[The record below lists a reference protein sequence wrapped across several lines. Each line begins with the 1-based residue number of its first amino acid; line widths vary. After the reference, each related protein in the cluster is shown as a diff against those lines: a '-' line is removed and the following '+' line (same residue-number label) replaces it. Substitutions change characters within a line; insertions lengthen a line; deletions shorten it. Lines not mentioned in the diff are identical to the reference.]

1 MEFNATRYTLRV
13 IRYNELRMSFV
24 HLHVH
29 SEYSL
34 LDGMCR
40 IDEYLEHAKKLGM
53 PAVAITDHGALY
65 GAFKFFIKAKE
76 VGIKPII
83 GVELYKSKG
92 PRAEKHEKGER
103 GIYHQLV
110 LAKNLTGY
118 QNLLKL
124 VTRANLEGF
133 YYKPRVDWELLE
145 EHSEGLIATTSCLAG
160 EVPNLIMQDQLT
172 QAEEA
177 LVRYHKIFKD
187 DYYIELQR
195 HPGIPE
201 LEKVNEQL
209 VKLSRKHSIPL
220 VATNDVHYLH
230 KDDAYAQEILLC
242 IQTQRAVFE
251 KNRPMSMIDVPDYYF
266 KTPEEMYA
274 LFHDYPEAIEN
285 TLKIAEK
292 CNVEIPHGKLI
303 LPKFALPEGFT
314 NEEYL
319 KKLVHDKKG
328 RIKGSNEKE
337 IDERLNYELGIINDK
352 GYAPY
357 FLFVQDVVN
366 WAKDNGIA
374 VGPGRGS
381 AAGSLVSYAL
391 RITDINP
398 LEYNLPFERFLNPDR
413 PTPPDIDIDFSDKRR
428 GEVIEYISK
437 QYGEENVAQV
447 ITFGTLESKMAV
459 RDVSRALGYSY
470 AQGDRISKMIPQGK
484 QGFKM
489 SIDGAL
495 AESANLKLAYNSE
508 EEVKKVID
516 IARRV
521 ESLPRHFSTH
531 AAAVVIADKPL
542 IEYVPLQRDN
552 KEGRIIT
559 QYDMYSLDLNAV
571 SDNKA
576 VGLVKADILGLR
588 NLSTLEEALRFVK
601 IFTGKDIDIH
611 EVPLDDAKTFELM
624 SRGETIGIFQLES
637 SGMRRL
643 ARELVPTKLSDIT
656 AMVALYRPGPMELIP
671 VFIAGKKN
679 PKRVKYLHPDLKPI
693 LEETHGILVY
703 QEQVTEIAVHLAR
716 FSRSQADIL
725 RMAMGKKKKKLMEKG
740 KKQFLEGAATHGYTK
755 KVATEIFSFMEKFAA
770 YGFNKAHAASYA
782 LIAYWTAYMKANY
795 PVEFM
800 TALMTAELQG
810 VAGPLR
816 EIKMAQALEEAKR
829 MKITVIPPDINHS
842 DLKFSIEGRSI
853 RFGLSAIKNVGTAAI
868 ESIIAAREDGGV
880 FTSFREFLTRVE
892 LRKVNKKTIE
902 SLIKADA
909 FSEFANKA
917 TLMMYYP
924 DLAKII
930 AKRKEHEEQGQFGLF
945 GQNDVKSSLADDFK
959 EIPEFPESKLIEFEK
974 EVIGFLI
981 TRDPMAKYAEII
993 EKKVT
998 KKIVDIE
1005 EIDDDKVFIFAANI
1019 SSIKMVKTK
1028 KKNED
1033 MAFLQLN
1040 DNTGAIQA
1048 IVFPKTYRM
1057 FSSVFT
1063 ANSVLLI
1070 KGKVSERDGDYSI
1083 LIEQAVNLDQRAA
1096 MNQST

>member
-1 MEFNATRYTLRV
+1 
-13 IRYNELRMSFV
+13 MSFV

-40 IDEYLEHAKKLGM
+40 IDKYVDKAKEMGM
-53 PAVAITDHGALY
+53 PAVAISDHGALY
-65 GAFKFFIKAKE
+65 GAFKFFIKCKDT
-76 VGIKPII
+76 GIKPIV
-83 GVELYKSKG
+83 GCELYKANGK
-92 PRAEKHEKGER
+92 RTEKPEKGER
-103 GIYHQLV
+103 NVFHLLV
-110 LAKNLTGY
+110 LAKNVTGY
-118 QNLLKL
+118 KNLLQL

-145 EHSEGLIATTSCLAG
+145 KYSEGLIATTSCLAG
-160 EVPNLIMQDQLT
+160 EVPQLIMQDQLT
-172 QAEEA
+172 KAEEV
-177 LVRYHKIFKD
+177 LLRYHKIFKD
-187 DYYIELQR
+187 DFYIELQR
-195 HPGIPE
+195 HPNLPE
-201 LEKVNEQL
+201 LDTVNDQL
-209 VKLSRKHSIPL
+209 VKFSRKHGIPL
-220 VATNDVHYLH
+220 VATNDVHYLD

-266 KTPEEMYA
+266 KTAEEMKT

-292 CNVEIPHGKLI
+292 CDLEIPHGKLI
-303 LPKFALPEGFT
+303 LPKYALPEGYT

-319 KKLVHDKKG
+319 RKMTYDKKD
-328 RIKGSNEKE
+328 RIKGFDDKLVC
-337 IDERLNYELGIINDK
+337 ERLDYELDIINRK

-357 FLFVQDVVN
+357 FLFVQDVVT
-366 WAKDNGIA
+366 WSKDTGIA

-381 AAGSLVSYAL
+381 AAGSLVSYVL

-398 LEYNLPFERFLNPDR
+398 LEYNLPFERFLNPER

-428 GEVIEYISK
+428 GEVIEYISR
-437 QYGEENVAQV
+437 QYGEDNVAQV
-447 ITFGTLESKMAV
+447 ITFGTLESKMAI
-459 RDVSRALGYSY
+459 RDVSRALGMSY

-489 SIDGAL
+489 SIDA
-495 AESANLKLAYNSE
+495 AMEESANLKLAYNAE

-516 IARRV
+516 IARKV

-531 AAAVVIADKPL
+531 AAAVVISDKPL

-559 QYDMYSLDLNAV
+559 QYDMYSIDLNAV

-624 SRGETIGIFQLES
+624 GRGETIGVFQLES

-643 ARELVPTKLSDIT
+643 AREIEPSRLSDIT
-656 AMVALYRPGPMELIP
+656 AMVALYRPGPMDLIP
-671 VFIAGKKN
+671 TFIKGKRN
-679 PKRVKYLHPDLKPI
+679 PKSVRYLHSNLKPI
-693 LEETHGILVY
+693 LEETYGILVY
-703 QEQVTEIAVHLAR
+703 QEQVTEIAVHLAK
-716 FSRSQADIL
+716 FSKSQADIL

-740 KKQFLEGAATHGYTK
+740 KKQFIEGALEQGYTK
-755 KVATEIFSFMEKFAA
+755 KIAIEIFSFMEKFAA

-782 LIAYWTAYMKANY
+782 LIAYWTAYMKANF

-816 EIKMAQALEEAKR
+816 ELKMAQALEEAKR
-829 MKITVIPPDINHS
+829 MKIKVLPPDINHS
-842 DLKFSIEGRSI
+842 ELKFSIEGRSI
-853 RFGLSAIKNVGTAAI
+853 RFGLSAIKNVGSAAI
-868 ESIIAAREDGGV
+868 ESIIEARNVGGQ
-880 FTSFREFLTRVE
+880 FLSFRDFLSRVD

-909 FSEFANKA
+909 FSTFANKA
-917 TLMMYYP
+917 TLMMVYP
-924 DLAKII
+924 DCAKEIG
-930 AKRKEHEEQGQFGLF
+930 KSKEQEDLGQFGLF
-945 GQNDVKSSLADDFK
+945 GQHDHKQYENDNFNH
-959 EIPEFPESKLIEFEK
+959 IPEFPESKLVEFEK

-981 TRDPMAKYAEII
+981 TRNPMEKYKEII

-998 KKIVDIE
+998 KMIADIE
-1005 EIDDDKVFIFAANI
+1005 ETDNDKTFIFAANLA
-1019 SSIKMVKTK
+1019 SIKIVKTK
-1028 KKNED
+1028 KNNDD
-1033 MAFLQLN
+1033 MAFLQLS
-1040 DNTGAIQA
+1040 DNSGGIEA
-1048 IVFPKTYRM
+1048 IVFPKTYAKFR
-1057 FSSVFT
+1057 T
-1063 ANSVLLI
+1063 AFESNSVLLI
-1070 KGKVSERDGDYSI
+1070 KGKISERDGEYSI
-1083 LIEQAVNLDQRAA
+1083 LVDQVVNLDQRARA
-1096 MNQST
+1096 MGSS

>member
-1 MEFNATRYTLRV
+1 
-13 IRYNELRMSFV
+13 
-24 HLHVH
+24 
-29 SEYSL
+29 
-34 LDGMCR
+34 
-40 IDEYLEHAKKLGM
+40 
-53 PAVAITDHGALY
+53 
-65 GAFKFFIKAKE
+65 
-76 VGIKPII
+76 
-83 GVELYKSKG
+83 
-92 PRAEKHEKGER
+92 
-103 GIYHQLV
+103 
-110 LAKNLTGY
+110 
-118 QNLLKL
+118 
-124 VTRANLEGF
+124 
-133 YYKPRVDWELLE
+133 
-145 EHSEGLIATTSCLAG
+145 
-160 EVPNLIMQDQLT
+160 
-172 QAEEA
+172 
-177 LVRYHKIFKD
+177 
-187 DYYIELQR
+187 LQR
-195 HPGIPE
+195 HPDMPE
-201 LEKVNEQL
+201 LDRVNEQL
-209 VKLSRKHSIPL
+209 VKFSRKLGIPL

-230 KDDAYAQEILLC
+230 KEDAYAQEILLC

-251 KNRPMSMIDVPDYYF
+251 KNRPMSMVDVPDYYF
-266 KTPEEMYA
+266 KSPEEMKA

-285 TLKIAEK
+285 TVKIAEK

-303 LPKFALPEGFT
+303 LPKFALPAGYT

-319 KKLVHDKKG
+319 RKMTYEQKD
-328 RIKGSNEKE
+328 RIKGYDEKL
-337 IDERLNYELGIINDK
+337 ICERLDYELDIINGK

-357 FLFVQDVVN
+357 FLFVQDVVT
-366 WAKDNGIA
+366 WSKDSGIA

-381 AAGSLVSYAL
+381 AAGSLVSYVL

-398 LEYNLPFERFLNPDR
+398 LEYNLPFERFLNPER

-428 GEVIEYISK
+428 NEVIEYITK

-495 AESANLKLAYNSE
+495 EESANLKLAYNSE

-531 AAAVVIADKPL
+531 AAAVVVSDKPL
-542 IEYVPLQRDN
+542 TEYVPLQRDN
-552 KEGRIIT
+552 KEGRMIT

-571 SDNKA
+571 SDNQA
-576 VGLVKADILGLR
+576 VGLMKADILGLR

-601 IFTGKDIDIH
+601 LFTGKDIDIH
-611 EVPLDDAKTFELM
+611 EVPLDDIMTFQLM
-624 SRGETIGIFQLES
+624 GRGETIGVFQLES

-643 ARELVPTKLSDIT
+643 AREIQPSKLSDIT

-671 VFIAGKKN
+671 VFITGKKN
-679 PKRVKYLHPDLKPI
+679 PKRVKYLHMDLKPI
-693 LEETHGILVY
+693 LEETYGILVY
-703 QEQVTEIAVHLAR
+703 QEQVTEIAVHLAK
-716 FSRSQADIL
+716 FSKTQADLL

-740 KKQFLEGAATHGYTK
+740 KKQFLEGAVEHGYTK

-816 EIKMAQALEEAKR
+816 EVKMAQALEETKR
-829 MKITVIPPDINHS
+829 MKIEVLPPDINHS

-868 ESIIAAREDGGV
+868 ETIISAREKDGP
-880 FTSFREFLTRVE
+880 FSSFSEFLSRVD

-909 FSEFANKA
+909 FSQFTNKA
-917 TLMMYYP
+917 TLLMYYP
-924 DLAKII
+924 DAVKEI
-930 AKRKEHEEQGQFGLF
+930 AKFKENEDLGQFGLF
-945 GQNDVKSSLADDFK
+945 GLDDSKRYSKDNFK
-959 EIPEFPESKLIEFEK
+959 EIPEFPEEKLIEFEK

-981 TRDPMAKYAEII
+981 TRNPMEKHKDII
-993 EKKVT
+993 VRKVT
-998 KKIVDIE
+998 KLLSEIE
-1005 EIDDDKVFIFAANI
+1005 ESDTDKTYIFAANI
-1019 SSIKMVKTK
+1019 SSIKIVKTK
-1028 KKNED
+1028 KNNDD

-1040 DNTGAIQA
+1040 DNTAAIEA
-1048 IVFPKTYRM
+1048 IVFPKTYEKNK
-1057 FSSVFT
+1057 T
-1063 ANSVLLI
+1063 ALVVNSVVLI
-1070 KGKVSERDGDYSI
+1070 QGKISERDGDYSI
-1083 LIEQAVNLDQRAA
+1083 LIDKVVNLDQRAQA
-1096 MNQST
+1096 ME